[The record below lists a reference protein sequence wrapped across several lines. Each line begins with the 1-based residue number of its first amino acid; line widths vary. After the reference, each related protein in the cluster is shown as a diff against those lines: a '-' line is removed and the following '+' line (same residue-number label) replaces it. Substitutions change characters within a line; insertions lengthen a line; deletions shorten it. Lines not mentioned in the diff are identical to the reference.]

1 MIKLQ
6 NNYEGNIIIY
16 PLFKNELAVD
26 DVQSILNTL
35 ITKDLFKGEKN
46 TLHHIS
52 THQGSELKHHIFV
65 GLGDNGDNYMELLRT
80 GIANACKKA
89 GTLKEN
95 SVGIILPTQ
104 LINGDTLENIA
115 TAITLS
121 QYSFNKYQTKKKEKI
136 IEDFILVGSGLE
148 LDQYQ
153 TNIEEGTLLGEMTIL
168 SRELANEPGDI
179 VTPET
184 LAISAK
190 TLGESSGFK
199 VDIYD
204 KAAIAG
210 LRMNAFLAVSQ
221 GSYYEPRLI
230 VMEYMGN
237 VGGEIIGLIGKGIT
251 FDSGGLSIKPANS
264 MLSMQGDMSGAA
276 SVIAAMGAIASRK
289 LKVNVIAV
297 VAACDNSVSANS
309 YRPNDI
315 ITSRSGKSIFITN
328 TDAEGRLTLIDA
340 LDYILTEKHVDKV
353 VDMATL
359 TGAAEV
365 ALGQKIAAVITNSDE
380 FMGELKTAAF
390 ETSERVWE
398 LPHDEDFKKLIET
411 PYADLNNS
419 GGRFAGTI
427 TAGLFLGSVVGETP
441 WLHID
446 IAGPSWTEEADGYF
460 SKGATGYGTRLL
472 YKLVKNSTLTNEG
485 KK

>member
-6 NNYEGNIIIY
+6 NSYEGNIYIY
-16 PLFKNELAVD
+16 PLFKNKLAVD
-26 DVQSILNTL
+26 DIQDILNTL
-35 ITKDLFKGEKN
+35 INKELFKGEKN
-46 TLHHIS
+46 TLHQIS
-52 THQGSELKHHIFV
+52 THHGSELKHYIFV
-65 GLGDNGDNYMELLRT
+65 GLGDSNDNYLEVLRN

-89 GTLKEN
+89 AALKEN
-95 SVGIILPTQ
+95 SIGIILPDQ
-104 LINGDTLENIA
+104 LVNSDDLENIA

-121 QYSFNKYQTKKKEKI
+121 TYNFNKYQSKKKDI
-136 IEDFILVGSGLE
+136 TIEEYILVGRGTALE
-148 LDQYQ
+148 TYQ
-153 TNIEEGTLLGEMTIL
+153 SNIDEGTLLGEMTIL
-168 SRELANEPGDI
+168 SRKLANEPGDI
-179 VTPET
+179 VNPET

-190 TLGESSGFK
+190 SLGESSGFK

-204 KAAIAG
+204 KAAITG

-221 GSYYEPRLI
+221 GSHYEPRLI
-230 VMEYMGN
+230 VMEYKGN
-237 VGGEIIGLIGKGIT
+237 EGGEVIGLVGKGIT
-251 FDSGGLSIKPANS
+251 FDSGGLSLKPANS
-264 MLSMQGDMSGAA
+264 MLTMQGDMSGAA

-297 VAACDNSVSANS
+297 VAACDNSVSAKS

-315 ITSRSGKSIFITN
+315 ITSRSGMSIFISN

-340 LDYILTEKHVDKV
+340 LDYILMEKHVDKV
-353 VDMATL
+353 LDMATL

-365 ALGQKIAAVITNSDE
+365 ALGQKIAAVITNNDE
-380 FMGELKTAAF
+380 FMVDLKKASQ
-390 ETSERVWE
+390 ETGERVWE
-398 LPHDEDFKKLIET
+398 LPHDEDFMKLIET

-427 TAGLFLGSVVGETP
+427 TAGLFLGSVVGDTP

-472 YKLVKNSTLTNEG
+472 YRLVKNSMKNYQN
-485 KK
+485 

>member
-6 NNYEGNIIIY
+6 NNYEGNINIY
-16 PLFKNELAVD
+16 PLFKNELAID
-26 DVQSILNTL
+26 DFQSILNTL
-35 ITKDLFKGEKN
+35 INKDLFKGDKN

-65 GLGDNGDNYMELLRT
+65 GLGDSLDMEVLRN

-89 GTLKEN
+89 AALKEN

-104 LINGDTLENIA
+104 LINADALENIA

-121 QYSFNKYQTKKKEKI
+121 QYSFNKYQSKKKDMM
-136 IEDFILVGSGLE
+136 IEDFIIVASVPDLNT
-148 LDQYQ
+148 YQ
-153 TNIEEGTLLGEMTIL
+153 TNIDEGILLGEMTIL

-179 VTPET
+179 INPET

-190 TLGESSGFK
+190 SLGESSGFK
-199 VDIYD
+199 VDIFD
-204 KAAIAG
+204 KAAITG
-210 LRMNAFLAVSQ
+210 LRMNAFLAVAQ
-221 GSYYEPRLI
+221 GSSYEPRLI

-237 VGGEIIGLIGKGIT
+237 VGGEVIGLVGKGIT

-264 MLSMQGDMSGAA
+264 MLTMQGDMSGAA
-276 SVIAAMGAIASRK
+276 SVIAAMGAIASKK
-289 LKVNVIAV
+289 LKVNVVAV
-297 VAACDNSVSANS
+297 VAACDNSVSGNS

-315 ITSRSGKSIFITN
+315 VTSRSGKSIFITN

-365 ALGQKIAAVITNSDE
+365 ALGQKIAAVITNNDE
-380 FMGELKTAAF
+380 FMCDLKLAAAD
-390 ETSERVWE
+390 TGERVWE
-398 LPHDEDFKKLIET
+398 LPHDEDFMKLIET

-427 TAGLFLGSVVGETP
+427 TAGLFLGSVVGDTP

-472 YKLVKNSTLTNEG
+472 YKLVKNSIKINEG
-485 KK
+485 I